1 MKKIILICYLA
12 FLSLPT
18 HAQTFEEWWKQK
30 DTQKKYLAEQIVALG
45 AYKAVLKEGYEI
57 ASQGLGLVHS
67 IQNGDYGQHQGYFSS
82 FSSVSPRIKNHPAA
96 KRVARLHSKT
106 HQLTYQIPGK
116 LFPSPYLSKSDEQ
129 VIRHVLTQIQ
139 KDSDRILSELETIL
153 SDGSLQMN
161 DTDRSQA
168 IASLNQRMEEV
179 YSFTIGFVQ
188 DCQNLKTQRQGEA
201 QAITRRQLLFVYQ
214 HN

>member
-30 DTQKKYLAEQIVALG
+30 DTQKKYLAEQIAALG
-45 AYKAVLKEGYEI
+45 AYRAVLKEGYEI

-82 FSSVSPRIKNHPAA
+82 FSSVNPQLKNHPAVNRLA
-96 KRVARLHSKT
+96 TLHSKT
-106 HQLTYQIPGK
+106 LQLTQQAPGK
-116 LFPSPYLSKSDEQ
+116 LFQSPYLSKYDEQ
-129 VIRHVLTQIQ
+129 VIHHVLTQIQ
-139 KDSDRILSELETIL
+139 KDSDRILSELETLL
-153 SDGSLQMN
+153 SEDQLQMN
-161 DTDRSQA
+161 DTDRSQT
-168 IASLNQRMEEV
+168 ITSLNQSMEEV
-179 YSFTIGFVQ
+179 YSYTMRFVQ
-188 DCQNLKTQRQGEA
+188 DCQNLKTQRQGES
-201 QAITRRQLLFVYQ
+201 QAITRRQLLFVNH